1 MYNANSGL
9 FAACSVRSCFYRLY
23 KSCHV
28 LDWSP
33 LCEYSLAAIDPTRG
47 WLMYLACLFTCFMY
61 CCCVSVDVVLYF
73 TCNTTLL
80 IMIPYPIK
88 EGKRICGSIVFL
100 KLKVCC
106 DMILTPF
113 LSTLL
118 NAKKIII
125 QLWTHLFKRYSIFIW
140 FDPFKV
146 VWDTFILWRTSYRN
160 NKIKYV
166 YNFIIFSFTKL
177 IPNSIAQWVRA

>member
-1 MYNANSGL
+1 MLILVCLLHALCGVVFTAS
-9 FAACSVRSCFYRLY
+9 ALY

-47 WLMYLACLFTCFMY
+47 WLMYLACLFTCFIY

-100 KLKVCC
+100 QLKVCC
-106 DMILTPF
+106 DVILTPF

-118 NAKKIII
+118 NAKKNYNTTVNTFI
-125 QLWTHLFKRYSIFIW
+125 HLKRYSIFYM
-140 FDPFKV
+140 
-146 VWDTFILWRTSYRN
+146 VWSL
-160 NKIKYV
+160 
-166 YNFIIFSFTKL
+166 
-177 IPNSIAQWVRA
+177 

>member
-47 WLMYLACLFTCFMY
+47 SLLYLACLFTCFIY

-88 EGKRICGSIVFL
+88 EREKNLWVYCVFATQSLLWYDTNTVSFHSTKCKRNYNTTVNTFI
-100 KLKVCC
+100 
-106 DMILTPF
+106 
-113 LSTLL
+113 
-118 NAKKIII
+118 
-125 QLWTHLFKRYSIFIW
+125 HLKRYSIFIW

-146 VWDTFILWRTSYRN
+146 VWDTFILWRIISY
-160 NKIKYV
+160 
-166 YNFIIFSFTKL
+166 
-177 IPNSIAQWVRA
+177 

>member
-33 LCEYSLAAIDPTRG
+33 LCEYYLAAIDPTRG
-47 WLMYLACLFTCFMY
+47 WLLYLACLFTCFIY

-100 KLKVCC
+100 QLKVCC
-106 DMILTPF
+106 DVILTPF

-118 NAKKIII
+118 NAKEIII
-125 QLWTHLFKRYSIFIW
+125 QLWTHLFIW
-140 FDPFKV
+140 RDIQF
-146 VWDTFILWRTSYRN
+146 LYG
-160 NKIKYV
+160 
-166 YNFIIFSFTKL
+166 L
-177 IPNSIAQWVRA
+177 IPLRWYGIPSYCDVLPIKIIKSSTCLIL